1 MECFVTSFKSA
12 KVNFL
17 PFRDGFALDAKVFN
31 AVSFGVDLILEI
43 KFDNK
48 GWNLFLRSFE
58 FVIHFKRYNFDI
70 RFCHWGLFAFHIF

>member
-12 KVNFL
+12 KVNFV

-31 AVSFGVDLILEI
+31 AVSLGVDLILEI

-48 GWNLFLRSFE
+48 GWNLFFGSFG
-58 FVIHFKRYNFDI
+58 FFIHFIRYDFDI
-70 RFCHWGLFAFHIF
+70 RFCHLGLFAFHIL